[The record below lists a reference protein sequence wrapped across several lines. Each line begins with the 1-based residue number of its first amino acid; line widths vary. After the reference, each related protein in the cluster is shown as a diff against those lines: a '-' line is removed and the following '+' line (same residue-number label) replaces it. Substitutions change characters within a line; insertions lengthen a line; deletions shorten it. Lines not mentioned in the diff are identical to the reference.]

1 MIGDQSQA
9 IKSYV
14 GWWADA
20 GLIDAVSDD
29 PFDWRSPVAP
39 SAPVTAARD
48 IAALQRTTLAHV
60 APAATTTSAEKP
72 VALPDDL
79 AAFDAWLAESA
90 DLPGSDW
97 SIQRVLPS
105 GPAEAPLMLLA
116 DAPDPADIEAGRLFS
131 GAQGR
136 LIDAMLAAIGLSREV
151 CRIGSIALT
160 RPIGGRL
167 GGSDG
172 GSDTDRLTAI
182 ARRHIALAKPRALLL
197 VGQQSAQLVAGEG
210 VSPTSRQLEF
220 NHDGVTVAAFAIHH
234 PRLLLERPLLKRP
247 VWDVLK
253 RVRELA

>member
-1 MIGDQSQA
+1 MFGGHSQT
-9 IKSYV
+9 IDSYT

-20 GLIDAVSDD
+20 GLIDAVSDH
-29 PFDWRSPVAP
+29 PFDWLAPVAP
-39 SAPVTAARD
+39 PAPVTAPRD
-48 IAALQRTTLAHV
+48 IAALQRATLAQV
-60 APAATTTSAEKP
+60 APAATTASDEKP
-72 VALPDDL
+72 VALPGDL
-79 AAFDAWLAESA
+79 AAFDTWLTETI
-90 DLPGSDW
+90 DLPGLDW
-97 SIQRVLPS
+97 SMQRVLPY
-105 GPAEAPLMLLA
+105 GPADAPLMLLA

-131 GAQGR
+131 GAQGK
-136 LIDAMLAAIGLSREV
+136 LIDAMLAAIGLTRDA

-167 GGSDG
+167 DGSDA
-172 GSDTDRLTAI
+172 DRLTAI

-210 VSPTSRQLEF
+210 VSPALRQLEF

-247 VWDVLK
+247 AWEVLK

>member
-1 MIGDQSQA
+1 MIGEQSQA

-14 GWWADA
+14 GWWAEA

-29 PFDWRSPVAP
+29 PFDWLAPVAQP
-39 SAPVTAARD
+39 AQRDVAAM
-48 IAALQRTTLAHV
+48 QRATLAQV
-60 APAATTTSAEKP
+60 APAAAALTAETAT
-72 VALPDDL
+72 ALPGDL
-79 AAFDAWLAESA
+79 AAFDAWLAQSA
-90 DLPGSDW
+90 DLPGLEW
-97 SIQRVLPS
+97 SMQRVLPS
-105 GPAEAPLMLLA
+105 GPADAPMMLLA

-136 LIDAMLAAIGLSREV
+136 LIDAMLAAIGLSRDA

-167 GGSDG
+167 DG
-172 GSDTDRLTAI
+172 GDADRLTAI
-182 ARRHIALAKPRALLL
+182 ARRHVALAKPRALLL

-210 VSPTSRQLEF
+210 ISPQLRQLEF

-247 VWDVLK
+247 AWEVLK